1 MNNNVRQSINQSIY
15 IYISKDLMLEIM
27 RMCRVTHPLKLSLFR
42 ILNQLSL
49 HLYQSIS
56 SLN

>member
-27 RMCRVTHPLKLSLFR
+27 RMCRVTHPLKFSLFR

>member
-1 MNNNVRQSINQSIY
+1 MLDNQSINQY

-27 RMCRVTHPLKLSLFR
+27 RMCRVTHPLKFSLFR